1 MILHEL
7 SFSMHFYE
15 TIHTF
20 VTAIFNFK
28 QGQLCDKWQGK
39 LKGTLWLIGVWTYHH
54 ILHIKN
60 MTFLYI

>member
-39 LKGTLWLIGVWTYHH
+39 LKGTLWLKGV
-54 ILHIKN
+54 
-60 MTFLYI
+60 

>member
-28 QGQLCDKWQGK
+28 QGQLCDKWKQGQLCDKWQGK
-39 LKGTLWLIGVWTYHH
+39 LKGTLWLIGV
-54 ILHIKN
+54 
-60 MTFLYI
+60 